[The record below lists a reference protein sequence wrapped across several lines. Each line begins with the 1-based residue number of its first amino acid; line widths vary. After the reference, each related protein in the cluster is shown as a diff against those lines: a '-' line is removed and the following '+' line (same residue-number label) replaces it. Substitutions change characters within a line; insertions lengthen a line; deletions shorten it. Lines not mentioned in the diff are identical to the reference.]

1 MNILEK
7 AYQKHS
13 TWINICKSFG
23 LSRYYAEDL
32 VMEMYLKLHHI
43 CNVKGTDIIYKQQGQ
58 DDDLNYYY
66 IWKILYTMFLQLKK
80 KQSKVN
86 YIGTEILQNIE
97 GSQEVEFKKMEEKF
111 NNEFEK
117 LHWYDQKVF
126 EIVASGTKI
135 SELSRKS
142 TITYISL
149 YNTYTK
155 VKKLLKN
162 KIGL

>member
-7 AYQKHS
+7 AFQKHKI
-13 TWINICKSFG
+13 WLNITKSFG
-23 LSRYYAEDL
+23 LDESTAEDL

-43 CNVKGTDIIYKQQGQ
+43 CNVKGTNIIYKKEGQ

-80 KQSKVN
+80 KQNKVH
-86 YIGTEILQNIE
+86 YIGTEILQNIK
-97 GSQEVEFKKMEEKF
+97 GSDEVEFKEMEEKF

>member
-7 AYQKHS
+7 AYQKHK

-23 LSRYYAEDL
+23 LDYATSEDL
-32 VMEMYLKLHHI
+32 VMEMYIKLDYI
-43 CNVKGTDIIYKQQGQ
+43 TKKGTDITYNK
-58 DDDLNYYY
+58 DELNYYY
-66 IWKILYTMFLQLKK
+66 IFKILYTMFLQLKK
-80 KQSKVN
+80 KRDRVN
-86 YIGTEILQNIE
+86 FIDQEMLHNVEGQEQVHFQEI
-97 GSQEVEFKKMEEKF
+97 EKRF
-111 NNEFEK
+111 NNEFSK

-135 SELSRKS
+135 AELSRK
-142 TITYISL
+142 TQITYISL

-155 VKKLLKN
+155 VKKLLKK

>member
-7 AYQKHS
+7 AYQKHN

-23 LSRYYAEDL
+23 LNRYYSEDL
-32 VMEMYLKLHHI
+32 VMEMYVKLHYI
-43 CNVKGTDIIYKQQGQ
+43 TEKGTDITYGK
-58 DDDLNYYY
+58 DDLNYYY
-66 IWKILYTMFLQLKK
+66 IFKILYTMFLQLKK
-80 KQSKVN
+80 KQNKVRFVD
-86 YIGTEILQNIE
+86 EDVLQHIE
-97 GSQEVEFKKMEEKF
+97 GVESVEFKQMEEKF
-111 NNEFEK
+111 NQEFDK

-135 SELSRKS
+135 SELSRKT

-155 VKKLLKN
+155 VKKLLKK

>member
-7 AYQKHS
+7 AYQKHK

-23 LSRYYAEDL
+23 LDEYYAEDI
-32 VMEMYLKLHHI
+32 VQEMYIKLHDL
-43 CNVKGTDIIYKQQGQ
+43 CNVKGKNLWYNETE
-58 DDDLNYYY
+58 LNYYY
-66 IWKILYTMFLQLKK
+66 IFKILYTMFLQLKK
-80 KQSKVN
+80 KRGKVYFEDEEVLHN
-86 YIGTEILQNIE
+86 LESDSQFDFQEIE
-97 GSQEVEFKKMEEKF
+97 RKF
-111 NNEFEK
+111 NKEFEK

-135 SELSRKS
+135 AELSRKT

-155 VKKLLKN
+155 VKKILK
-162 KIGL
+162 KKMGV

>member
-7 AYQKHS
+7 AYQKHN

-23 LSRYYAEDL
+23 LNRYYSEDL
-32 VMEMYLKLHHI
+32 VMEMYVKLHHI
-43 CNVKGTDIIYKQQGQ
+43 TEKGTDITYGK
-58 DDDLNYYY
+58 DELNYYY
-66 IWKILYTMFLQLKK
+66 IFKILYTMFLQLKK
-80 KQSKVN
+80 KQNKVRFVD
-86 YIGTEILQNIE
+86 EDVLQHIE
-97 GSQEVEFKKMEEKF
+97 GVEAVEFKQMEEKF
-111 NNEFEK
+111 NQEFEK

-135 SELSRKS
+135 SELSRKT

-155 VKKLLKN
+155 VKKLLKK

>member
-7 AYQKHS
+7 AFQKHK

-23 LSRYYAEDL
+23 LDYATSEDL
-32 VMEMYLKLHHI
+32 VMEMYIKLDYI
-43 CNVKGTDIIYKQQGQ
+43 TKKGTDITYNK
-58 DDDLNYYY
+58 DELNYYY
-66 IWKILYTMFLQLKK
+66 IFKILYTMFLQLKK
-80 KQSKVN
+80 KRDRVN
-86 YIGTEILQNIE
+86 FIDQEMLHNVEGQEQVHFQEI
-97 GSQEVEFKKMEEKF
+97 EKRF
-111 NNEFEK
+111 NNEFSK

-135 SELSRKS
+135 AELSRK
-142 TITYISL
+142 TQITYISL

-155 VKKLLKN
+155 VKKLLKK